1 MLKTLVVAANP
12 SEHNMG
18 EIPETNHAD
27 IKNEQDIIK
36 ILTKTEEPHILKFIS
51 RAKVEEF
58 KNHQAILQYA
68 SKLSW

>member
-18 EIPETNHAD
+18 EIPQIKLAD
-27 IKNEQDIIK
+27 VKNEQDIIK
-36 ILTKTEEPHILKFIS
+36 ILTKTEEPHILKFVNRSKI
-51 RAKVEEF
+51 EEF